1 MNGAELMTS
10 NPDVVKRP
18 KAATDAAEDAAT
30 IVRLSRVHKHYKG
43 TVAVEQVDLDIR
55 QGEFFTFLGPSG
67 SGKTTTLR
75 MIAGFEKPDRGHIEI
90 QGTEVTRLAP
100 FDRDVNTVF
109 QDYALFPHMTVAEN
123 VAYGLRAK
131 KVAKGDIP
139 GLVDEALQMVRL
151 GDFAGRLPGQLSGGQ
166 RQRVALAR
174 AIVNR
179 PQVLLLD
186 EPLGALDLKL
196 RQQMQEELK
205 RIQREVNITFIYVTH
220 DQEEA
225 LVMSDRIAVF
235 ANGRIEQMGSP
246 ENLYERPATEFVA
259 NFLGTS
265 NILQRQGGKV
275 VVRPERIR
283 IHSSEP
289 EFDRQTH
296 HVETGVLKGIE
307 FIGMFSRYFV
317 ELNDGSMLFIHEQN
331 LDGFTVRDQ
340 VSRDQSVWVAW
351 SLASAYALPG

>member
-10 NPDVVKRP
+10 KPDPAITPAEEVAP
-18 KAATDAAEDAAT
+18 ATGAPV
-30 IVRLSRVHKHYKG
+30 IVRLSQVRKQYAG
-43 TVAVEQVDLDIR
+43 TVAVQQVDLDIR
-55 QGEFFTFLGPSG
+55 EGEFFTFLGPSG

-75 MIAGFEKPDRGHIEI
+75 MIAGFEKPSRGHIEI
-90 QGTEVTRLAP
+90 QGTDVTRLAP

-123 VAYGLRAK
+123 VAYGLQAK
-131 KVAKGDIP
+131 KVPRREIP
-139 GLVDEALQMVRL
+139 GRVEEALRMVRL
-151 GDFAGRLPGQLSGGQ
+151 GDFAGRLPAQLSGGQ

-179 PQVLLLD
+179 PKVLLLD

-205 RIQREVNITFIYVTH
+205 RIQREINITFIYVTH

-235 ANGRIEQMGSP
+235 ANGRIEQMGTP
-246 ENLYERPATEFVA
+246 DALYEKPATEFVA

-265 NILQRQGGKV
+265 NLLRRDGSKLLI
-275 VVRPERIR
+275 RPEQIR
-283 IHSSEP
+283 VFPSKP
-289 EFDRQTH
+289 DFDTATH
-296 HVETGVLKGIE
+296 HMETGVLKGIE
-307 FIGMFSRYFV
+307 FIGMFTRYFV
-317 ELNDGSMLFIHEQN
+317 ELDDGSMLLVHEQN

-340 VSRDQSVWVAW
+340 VSQGQTVWIAW
-351 SLASAYALPG
+351 NMASAYALPG

>member
-1 MNGAELMTS
+1 MNGAELMTT
-10 NPDVVKRP
+10 NPDVEKTP
-18 KAATDAAEDAAT
+18 AATPDIAAEANV
-30 IVRLSRVHKHYKG
+30 IVHLSQVHKHYKG

-75 MIAGFEKPDRGHIEI
+75 MIAGFEKPDRGHIQI
-90 QGTEVTRLAP
+90 HGTDVTRLAP

-123 VAYGLRAK
+123 VAYGLQAK
-131 KVAKGDIP
+131 KVAKRDIP
-139 GLVDEALQMVRL
+139 GRVDEALAMVRL
-151 GDFAGRLPGQLSGGQ
+151 SDFAGRLPAQLSGGQ

-205 RIQREVNITFIYVTH
+205 RIQREINITFIYVTH

-235 ANGRIEQMGSP
+235 ANGRIEQMGTP
-246 ENLYERPATEFVA
+246 ETLYESPATEFVA

-265 NILQRQGGKV
+265 NILQRQAGKV

-283 IHSSEP
+283 IYPSEP
-289 EFDRQTH
+289 AADRQTH
-296 HVETGVLKGIE
+296 HVETGVLKGVE
-307 FIGMFSRYFV
+307 FIGMFTRYFV

-340 VSRDQSVWVAW
+340 VSRGQSVWVAW